1 MTKQQAFEKA
11 IKGKEYKTFDFAL
24 PQYWVDKMT
33 KGWAYDKIT
42 SNFVWLYDKHSSLS
56 GRPFPITD
64 EGEAILSLE
73 AIY

>member
-33 KGWAYDKIT
+33 KIWAYDKIT
-42 SNFVWLYDKHSSLS
+42 SNFVWLYDNYAPLS
-56 GRPFPITD
+56 GRPFSITD
-64 EGEAILSLE
+64 EGNIILSIN
-73 AIY
+73 AAF